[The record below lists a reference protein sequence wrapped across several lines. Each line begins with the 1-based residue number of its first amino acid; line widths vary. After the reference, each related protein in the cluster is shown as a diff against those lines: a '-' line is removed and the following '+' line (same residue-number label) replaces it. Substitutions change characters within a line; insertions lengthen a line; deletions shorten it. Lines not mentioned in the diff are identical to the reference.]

1 MAAAKTA
8 LEETKAELR
17 VERLTPRMT
26 TTNSEL
32 EEELKSVRA
41 ERDELERERDARI
54 AAATAAEEA
63 KARAEAAELAAALS
77 AREAKNDVVAVKN
90 DLAHARAA
98 LATAR
103 GEMDAMRAGM
113 EEEARERERERA
125 AAAATTEI
133 EIPLDDP
140 KDFSREAAQEMIK
153 ALTIRNA
160 ELSRELSREKKKGY
174 GGAAVIEGVAGVLD
188 MFFNGVDDDDD
199 DGEVGEVGDARAA
212 PEVEDTPRTL
222 KKR

>member
-1 MAAAKTA
+1 MTPTNVAR
-8 LEETKAELR
+8 EERPKA
-17 VERLTPRMT
+17 
-26 TTNSEL
+26 
-32 EEELKSVRA
+32 
-41 ERDELERERDARI
+41 LERERDERS

-113 EEEARERERERA
+113 EEEARERERERERERA

-199 DGEVGEVGDARAA
+199 GEVGEVDASPGRSAA
-212 PEVEDTPRTL
+212 PEVDVEDTPRTL

>member
-1 MAAAKTA
+1 
-8 LEETKAELR
+8 
-17 VERLTPRMT
+17 
-26 TTNSEL
+26 
-32 EEELKSVRA
+32 
-41 ERDELERERDARI
+41 
-54 AAATAAEEA
+54 
-63 KARAEAAELAAALS
+63 
-77 AREAKNDVVAVKN
+77 
-90 DLAHARAA
+90 
-98 LATAR
+98 
-103 GEMDAMRAGM
+103 MDAMRAGM
-113 EEEARERERERA
+113 EEEARERERERERERA

>member
-1 MAAAKTA
+1 MTPTNVAR
-8 LEETKAELR
+8 EERPKA
-17 VERLTPRMT
+17 
-26 TTNSEL
+26 
-32 EEELKSVRA
+32 
-41 ERDELERERDARI
+41 LERERDERS

>member
-1 MAAAKTA
+1 MY
-8 LEETKAELR
+8 
-17 VERLTPRMT
+17 
-26 TTNSEL
+26 
-32 EEELKSVRA
+32 
-41 ERDELERERDARI
+41 
-54 AAATAAEEA
+54 
-63 KARAEAAELAAALS
+63 
-77 AREAKNDVVAVKN
+77 
-90 DLAHARAA
+90 
-98 LATAR
+98 
-103 GEMDAMRAGM
+103 AMRAGM

-199 DGEVGEVGDARAA
+199 GEVGEVGDARAA

>member
-1 MAAAKTA
+1 M
-8 LEETKAELR
+8 
-17 VERLTPRMT
+17 
-26 TTNSEL
+26 
-32 EEELKSVRA
+32 
-41 ERDELERERDARI
+41 
-54 AAATAAEEA
+54 
-63 KARAEAAELAAALS
+63 
-77 AREAKNDVVAVKN
+77 
-90 DLAHARAA
+90 
-98 LATAR
+98 
-103 GEMDAMRAGM
+103 G
-113 EEEARERERERA
+113 EEARERERERA

-160 ELSRELSREKKKGY
+160 ELSRELSKEKKKGY

-199 DGEVGEVGDARAA
+199 GEVGEVDASPGRSAA
-212 PEVEDTPRTL
+212 PEVDVEDTPRTL